1 MYDSQFGNLLPL
13 FCRKMLCKTALAF
26 AAFIVLSAPVFGH
39 DDHPPPPHESVSE
52 QSSFDDEVVL
62 PAAVVMA
69 KKETTEHISQEQMNE
84 RGDNDLFEAMRWI
97 PGVVQNNGHSGRN
110 EGSFNLRG
118 LVGGQHGASYVPV
131 YIDDVPWINYYDGR
145 IDYGAY
151 LTGSLE
157 SIDIMKGYSSVLLGP
172 NNLGGAVVM
181 RAQKPKKQFEAYVK
195 STQDFDGGGYVGN
208 LETVSV
214 GTKQDYFY
222 AKAGF
227 QYRGID
233 RWKLPDSFEFYDDIP
248 PEDGGSPQKN
258 GDRLWS
264 DSKDIAANVMFGCT
278 PADLLDVWLTY
289 NFSNRNKGFAMP
301 PSGDSYVVWKWPY
314 ITRHTV
320 SLHGEWT
327 SDLFNVKALGYFD
340 KYNDSLYVYPR
351 FGGGIDNEARW
362 KAYLD
367 DTHVVS
373 DYDDFTAG
381 VNINGGYNINNKS
394 KIEASFQFRQV
405 NRKSYDSDASGADP
419 EHDDEHKAGDN
430 SENIWF
436 TGLEYSINPLKP
448 FTAVLGIGIDISDP
462 QRIWSKDRDYKLSDP
477 SAIPQWG
484 AGLFYDLS
492 DDHVIHIT
500 YAKKNRFPTFS
511 QKNNSQESI
520 SSKNKANIDLE
531 PVEMHHF
538 EFGYK
543 GYFMHNIS
551 VTGAVYYSL
560 ENNQIAQVKIDDP
573 DFDTQYQNVDNTKY
587 YGFEFGTEMYLNKY
601 FTVGGA
607 LALSKN
613 HIVHSESGLKYLGMS
628 PELTTNGY
636 FVIMPFADIDTK
648 AVKNIRIIPMFEFI
662 GSRYA
667 ASYTSAQ
674 TPKLLDSYALVH
686 IKAAAD
692 ITDYFS
698 FSFGMNNLFD
708 ELYEILEFHPEAGR
722 SFNITLE
729 AKY

>member
-1 MYDSQFGNLLPL
+1 MTRVSFGNVRKVPL
-13 FCRKMLCKTALAF
+13 GCREMFRGTALAF
-26 AAFIVLSAPVFGH
+26 TAFLVLSAPVFGH
-39 DDHPPPPHESVSE
+39 DNNTSTPPPPTTV
-52 QSSFDDEVVL
+52 DDEIVL
-62 PAAVVMA
+62 PAAEVMA
-69 KKETTEHISQEQMNE
+69 KKETTEHITQEQMNE
-84 RGDNDLFEAMRWI
+84 RGDHDLFEAMRWI

-181 RAQKPKKQFEAYVK
+181 RAQKPKTQFEAYVK
-195 STQDFDGGGYVGN
+195 SIQDFDGGGYAGN
-208 LETVSV
+208 LEILSI
-214 GTKQDYFY
+214 GTKLDYFY
-222 AKAGF
+222 AKADF
-227 QYRGID
+227 QYRIAD
-233 RWKLPDSFEFYDDIP
+233 HWRLPDSFEPNDELL
-248 PEDGGSPQKN
+248 PEDGGNPQKKGN
-258 GDRLWS
+258 RLWS
-264 DSKDIAANVMFGCT
+264 DSRDIAANVMFGCT
-278 PADLLDVWLTY
+278 PADTLDVWLTY
-289 NFSNRNKGFAMP
+289 NFSNRDKGFAMP
-301 PSGDSYVVWKWPY
+301 PSTSDYVVWKWPY
-314 ITRHTV
+314 IKRHTV

-327 SDLFNVKALGYFD
+327 TDIFNVKALGYFD
-340 KYNDSLYVYPR
+340 KYDDRIYVYPR

-373 DYDDFTAG
+373 DYDDFTTG
-381 VNINGGYNINNKS
+381 LNINGGYNINNWN

-419 EHDDEHKAGDN
+419 EHDDEHKAGDH

-436 TGLEYSINPLKP
+436 TGLEYSINPVNP

-462 QRIWSKDRDYKLSDP
+462 QKIWSKGRDYKLSDP
-477 SAIPQWG
+477 IAIPQLS

-492 DDHVIHIT
+492 GDHEIHLT

-511 QKNNSQESI
+511 EKNSSQESAT
-520 SSKNKANIDLE
+520 NKANIYLE
-531 PVEMHHF
+531 PTEIHHF

-543 GYFMHNIS
+543 GYFLHSIS
-551 VTGAVYYSL
+551 VTSALYYSF
-560 ENNQIAQVKIDDP
+560 EKNQIAQVKINDP
-573 DFDTQYQNVDNTKY
+573 VFNTQYQNVDETMY
-587 YGFEFGTEMYLNKY
+587 YGFEFGTEMYLNKF

-607 LALSKN
+607 LAVNKN
-613 HIVHSESGLKYLGMS
+613 HIAHSESDLKYLGMS

-636 FVIMPFADIDTK
+636 FVITPFTDIDTK
-648 AVKNIRIIPMFEFI
+648 AVKNIRFIPMFEFV

-674 TPKLLDSYALVH
+674 TPKLLDSYTLVH
-686 IKAAAD
+686 IKAAAE

-698 FSFGMNNLFD
+698 FSFGVNNLFD
-708 ELYEILEFHPEAGR
+708 ELYEILEYHPEAGR

>member
-1 MYDSQFGNLLPL
+1 MCKSYLASRCFGV
-13 FCRKMLCKTALAF
+13 LAF
-26 AAFIVLSAPVFGH
+26 AAFLTLYYPVMAQDDAETPFHTHYDESA
-39 DDHPPPPHESVSE
+39 SE
-52 QSSFDDEVVL
+52 QSDITDEVVL
-62 PAAVVMA
+62 PAAEVMA
-69 KKETTEHISQEQMNE
+69 KKETAEHISQEQMNE
-84 RGDNDLFEAMRWI
+84 RGDNDLFEVMRWI

-181 RAQKPKKQFEAYVK
+181 RAQKPKTRLEAYVK
-195 STQDFDGGGYVGN
+195 SVQDIDGGGYVGN
-208 LETVSV
+208 IENVTV

-233 RWKLPDSFEFYDDIP
+233 RWKLPGSFEPYDDTP
-248 PEDGGSPQKN
+248 PEDGGNPQKK

-264 DSKDIAANVMFGCT
+264 DSKDIAANVMFGWT
-278 PADLLDVWLTY
+278 PADPIDIWLTY
-289 NFSNRNKGFAMP
+289 NFSNRDKGFAMP
-301 PSGDSYVVWKWPY
+301 PSTESYVVWKWPY

-327 SDLFNVKALGYFD
+327 SDAFNVKALGYFD
-340 KYNDSLYVYPR
+340 KYDDRIYVYPR
-351 FGGGIDNEARW
+351 FGGGINNQARW
-362 KAYLD
+362 QAYLD

-381 VNINGGYNINNKS
+381 LNINGGYNINNWN

-405 NRKSYDSDASGADP
+405 NRKSYDSDVSGNDP
-419 EHDDEHKAGDN
+419 EHDDDHKAGDH

-436 TGLEYSINPLKP
+436 TGFEYSINPVKP
-448 FTAVLGIGIDISDP
+448 FTTVLGIGIDVSDP
-462 QRIWSKDRDYKLSDP
+462 QKIWSKGHDYKLSDP
-477 SAIPQWG
+477 SAIPQWS

-492 DDHVIHIT
+492 DGHEIHFT
-500 YAKKNRFPTFS
+500 YAKKNQFPTFS
-511 QKNNSQESI
+511 QKNSSQETGS
-520 SSKNKANIDLE
+520 NKANIDLK
-531 PVEMHHF
+531 PVEIHHL

-543 GYFMHNIS
+543 GYFLHSIS
-551 VTGAVYYSL
+551 LTSAVYYSF
-560 ENNQIAQVKIDDP
+560 ENNQIAQVKISDP
-573 DFDTQYQNVDNTKY
+573 VFNTQYQNVDKTMY
-587 YGFEFGTEMYLNKY
+587 YGFEFGTEMYLNKF
-601 FTVGGA
+601 FTVGCT
-607 LALSKN
+607 LAINKN
-613 HIVHSESGLKYLGMS
+613 HIVHSESDLKYLGMS

-636 FVIMPFADIDTK
+636 FAVTPFADIDTK
-648 AVKNIRIIPMFEFI
+648 TLKNIRIIPMFEFT

-667 ASYTSAQ
+667 ASYTKAQ
-674 TPKLLDSYALVH
+674 TPKLLDSYTLVH
-686 IKAAAD
+686 IKATTD

-698 FSFGMNNLFD
+698 FSFGVNNLFD

-722 SFNITLE
+722 SFSITLE